1 MNVTA
6 DIYERI
12 SEIRR
17 GALATF
23 VEVTAVTHQAGR
35 SYTVTD
41 TDSIVMNRWSGGN
54 GTSLIYLPTTTGN
67 DGRIIRFKSDSTISA
82 TKIVQIRPNH
92 TSETIDG
99 ATSYDF
105 NRSYDG
111 IAILCH
117 DGEWFI
123 IQKKEK

>member
-41 TDSIVMNRWSGGN
+41 TDSIVMNRWTGGN
-54 GTSLIYLPTTTGN
+54 
-67 DGRIIRFKSDSTISA
+67 
-82 TKIVQIRPNH
+82 
-92 TSETIDG
+92 
-99 ATSYDF
+99 
-105 NRSYDG
+105 
-111 IAILCH
+111 
-117 DGEWFI
+117 
-123 IQKKEK
+123 